1 MKFPNNE
8 QEAAEGQVMKIY
20 KESFPMLERLFEW
33 SYINHLAWSLALIF
47 LGVIFWMSLALINA
61 ENQRNALMT
70 HQCMDRVFKNEL
82 DKKCLL
88 TVQSREH
95 WWQHLGYAMTHL
107 SPEK

>member
-47 LGVIFWMSLALINA
+47 LGVIFWMSLALG
-61 ENQRNALMT
+61 ALPPPPPAHSGCSHLPT
-70 HQCMDRVFKNEL
+70 RKSVCRRRVYR
-82 DKKCLL
+82 
-88 TVQSREH
+88 QSP
-95 WWQHLGYAMTHL
+95 
-107 SPEK
+107 S